1 MKRIRHTKIDKPIA
15 TAATHH
21 LTAAT
26 PSVGSS
32 AVSGVMGGHHSAAAQ
47 AAAALFGLPAHQ
59 LSSLS
64 ALQGV
69 SGASSSQFAAHHH
82 MSTAAAAMSAASAAA
97 AAALQQGEI
106 TCPCCKMKIPDR
118 VSYTVTASPS

>member
-1 MKRIRHTKIDKPIA
+1 MKRIRHTKIDKPTA

-26 PSVGSS
+26 PSVGGS
-32 AVSGVMGGHHSAAAQ
+32 AVSGVIGGHHSAAAQ
-47 AAAALFGLPAHQ
+47 AAALFGLPAHQ

-82 MSTAAAAMSAASAAA
+82 MSTAAAAMSAASTGCTTEGFPADNISVCSSM
-97 AAALQQGEI
+97 G
-106 TCPCCKMKIPDR
+106 
-118 VSYTVTASPS
+118 